1 MGPNGSHF
9 RSRCDVRPNDA
20 PGRVALTV
28 RPYGEDDRAAW
39 ASFVHACPD
48 ATFFHRIEWR
58 DIIEHVF
65 GHRTHYLLAQ
75 RGVEIVGVLPL
86 AQVKSL
92 LFGHSLVSLP
102 FAVYGGAAVT
112 EEEARVLLHTAAAEL
127 ARQLQVDYLELRNR
141 LSYEPGW
148 PQQDLFVTFRRS
160 IAPDAEANM
169 LAIPRKQRAM
179 VRKGMQRS
187 LTSEIDADVGRFFD
201 LYADNAHRHGTPP
214 MPKKYF
220 ERLQQA
226 FGDAC
231 EVMTIVNAEGRPVS
245 GVLSFYFRDEVLP
258 YYAGDVAEARELAAN
273 DFKYWELMRRAC
285 KRGCRTYDYGRS
297 KRGTGSFDFKTNWG
311 FEPQPLHYEYQL
323 LKREAVPQNN
333 PSNPKYQALI
343 RLWRR
348 LPRRVVNALG
358 PSIVRNLG

>member
-1 MGPNGSHF
+1 MGPDGSHF
-9 RSRCDVRPNDA
+9 RSRCDVRPKDA
-20 PGRVALTV
+20 TGGVPLTV
-28 RPYGEDDRAAW
+28 RLFAEDDRAAW
-39 ASFVHACPD
+39 ASFVQACPD

-58 DIIEHVF
+58 DIIEQVF
-65 GHRTHYLLAQ
+65 GHRTHYLLAR

-112 EEEARVLLHTAAAEL
+112 DEEARVSLHTAAAEL

-141 LSYEPGW
+141 SSYEPGW

-169 LAIPRKQRAM
+169 RAIPRKQRAM
-179 VRKGMQRS
+179 VRKGTHRS
-187 LTSEIDADVGRFFD
+187 LASEIDADVDRFFD

-231 EVMTIVNAEGRPVS
+231 EVMTIVNAQGRPVS

>member
-1 MGPNGSHF
+1 MQRENERHICQAS
-9 RSRCDVRPNDA
+9 A
-20 PGRVALTV
+20 PLTV
-28 RPYGEDDRAAW
+28 RPFVEVDRVAW
-39 ASFVHACPD
+39 ISFVQTCPD

-58 DIIEHVF
+58 DIIENIF
-65 GHRTHYLLAQ
+65 AHRTHYLLAE
-75 RGVEIVGVLPL
+75 RGSEIVGVLPL

-112 EEEARVLLHTAAAEL
+112 DENARGLLHTAAAEL
-127 ARQLQVDYLELRNR
+127 ARQLRVDHLELRNR
-141 LSYEPGW
+141 VAYEHGW
-148 PQQDLFVTFRRS
+148 PQQDLFVTFRAP
-160 IAPDAEANM
+160 IAPDADDNM
-169 LAIPRKQRAM
+169 RAIPRKQRAM
-179 VRKGMQRS
+179 VRKGMQRG
-187 LTSEIDADVGRFFD
+187 LVSEIDIVVDRFFD

-220 ERLQQA
+220 ETLQRV

-231 EVMTIVNAEGRPVS
+231 EVMTVVSAEGRPVS

-258 YYAGDVAEARELAAN
+258 YYAGDLPEARELAAN

-285 KRGCRTYDYGRS
+285 KRGCRIYDYGRS
-297 KRGTGSFDFKTNWG
+297 KRGTGSFDFKKNWG
-311 FEPQPLHYEYQL
+311 FEPQALHYEYQL
-323 LKREAVPQNN
+323 LRRDAVPQNN
-333 PSNPKYQALI
+333 PSNPKYRALI

-348 LPRRVVNALG
+348 LPRRVANALG

>member
-1 MGPNGSHF
+1 MRPGH
-9 RSRCDVRPNDA
+9 RSC
-20 PGRVALTV
+20 TT
-28 RPYGEDDRAAW
+28 
-39 ASFVHACPD
+39 CPD

-58 DIIEHVF
+58 DIIEQVF
-65 GHRTHYLLAQ
+65 GHRTHYLLAR
-75 RGVEIVGVLPL
+75 RGGEIAGVLPL

-112 EEEARVLLHTAAAEL
+112 DEHARGLLHTAAAEL
-127 ARQLQVDYLELRNR
+127 ARQLRVDHLELRNR
-141 LSYEPGW
+141 VVLRARLATAGPLRNFSKA
-148 PQQDLFVTFRRS
+148 DRTRRRGEYAGDS
-160 IAPDAEANM
+160 AQAARDGAEGHAAG
-169 LAIPRKQRAM
+169 LA
-179 VRKGMQRS
+179 
-187 LTSEIDADVGRFFD
+187 SEIDADVDRFFD

-214 MPKKYF
+214 FPKKYF
-220 ERLQQA
+220 ESLQQA

-231 EVMTIVNAEGRPVS
+231 EVMTVVSAEGRPVS

-285 KRGCRTYDYGRS
+285 ERGCRTYDYGRS

-311 FEPQPLHYEYQL
+311 FEPQPLHYEYKL

-348 LPRRVVNALG
+348 LPRPCRQCAWAIYCSQSGIEREIDLSNA
-358 PSIVRNLG
+358 P